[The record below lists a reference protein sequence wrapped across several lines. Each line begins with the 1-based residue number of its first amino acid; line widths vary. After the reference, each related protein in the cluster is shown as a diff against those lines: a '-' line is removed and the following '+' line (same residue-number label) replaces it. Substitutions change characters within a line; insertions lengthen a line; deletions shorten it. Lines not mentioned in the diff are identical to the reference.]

1 VQLEDYEDCVE
12 IFEDSRSGNRLIGT
26 LKSSPTKKIDY
37 EKYQVLFLTITA
49 VDLETEV
56 NDNSTSAVLTVFV
69 LDVNDN
75 APEFIGNTLE
85 VNRSVIEES
94 ESDIFIGFIN
104 AIDRDGPGNNDITF
118 SLM

>member
-12 IFEDSRSGNRLIGT
+12 IFINSLNANRLMGT
-26 LKSSPTKKIDY
+26 LKSSPTKEIDY

-49 VDLETEV
+49 VDLNTEV

-85 VNRSVIEES
+85 VNRTVIEES
-94 ESDIFIGFIN
+94 ESDIFIGFLH

-118 SLM
+118 TLM